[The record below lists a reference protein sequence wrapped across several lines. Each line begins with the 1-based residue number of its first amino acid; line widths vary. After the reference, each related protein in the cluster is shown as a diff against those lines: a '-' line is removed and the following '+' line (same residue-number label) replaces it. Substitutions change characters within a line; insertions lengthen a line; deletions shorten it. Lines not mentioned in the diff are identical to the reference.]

1 MADYLA
7 PQTDVYDLRYR
18 GFHVQAT
25 PYMGEAMVH
34 IREQIVKAGDSRVKR
49 FTKRGIALREE
60 EWCALVNQ
68 IPAITTALLGGE
80 DMTADLGM
88 RGCRVVVERYKDTM
102 YVNIRNYWK
111 HSDDENAFA
120 TKIGVHLPPAAWDRF
135 LILLDFIEDDVRSI
149 KEALAGS
156 QEKADDEDRLLEE
169 RRLKILARRDTEE
182 LVVARNSSNFASD

>member
-60 EWCALVNQ
+60 EWCALVSQ
-68 IPAITTALLGGE
+68 IPAITTALQGGE

-88 RGCRVVVERYKDTM
+88 RGRRVVVERYKDTM

-120 TKIGVHLPPAAWDRF
+120 TKIGVHLPPTAWDRF

-169 RRLKILARRDTEE
+169 RRLKILATHDTEE
-182 LVVARNSSNFASD
+182 LVVAANSSNFPSD

>member
-80 DMTADLGM
+80 DMTADLGT
-88 RGCRVVVERYKDTM
+88 RGRRVVVERYKDTM

-182 LVVARNSSNFASD
+182 MVVAANSSNFPSD